1 MTIEE
6 VLEKSKIALP
16 KTINL
21 REAEKLLRY
30 IAKKLPAEIQYTLL
44 CNKLLYRDKNKYFKS
59 SFSFTPE
66 INGTIKSLKDS
77 MAFDNFQF
85 KSLKEDGSK
94 LEIIQFQTA
103 PEWKLNE
110 YRLEIKQ
117 LWDNTRKIVDEY
129 FLRNKY

>member
-1 MTIEE
+1 MSIEE
-6 VLEKSKIALP
+6 VLERSRIELP
-16 KTINL
+16 EKINL

-66 INGTIKSLKDS
+66 INGRINYLKDS
-77 MAFDNFQF
+77 RAFDVFQF

-94 LEIIQFQTA
+94 LDIMQFQTV
-103 PEWKLNE
+103 PEWELNE
-110 YRLEIKQ
+110 YRQEIKQ
-117 LWDNTRKIVDEY
+117 LWDDTRKIVYEY
-129 FLRNKY
+129 FLKKRY